1 MGTATLVIELVLLI
15 AAAIPKLAPAIKDLL
30 EILRGIPV
38 EDITQEEFEAR
49 IDAAIAKLPVW
60 E

>member
-1 MGTATLVIELVLLI
+1 MNAIAIIEALLALATM
-15 AAAIPKLAPAIKDLL
+15 IPKAAPLVKDLL
-30 EILRGIPV
+30 AMFKGEQV

-49 IDAAIAKLPVW
+49 IDAAIAKLPAW

>member
-1 MGTATLVIELVLLI
+1 MGTIAIIEALFSL
-15 AAAIPKLAPAIKDLL
+15 AQMIPKAGPLVKDLL
-30 EILRGIPV
+30 AMFKGEIV
-38 EDITQEEFEAR
+38 TDITQEEFEQR

>member
-1 MGTATLVIELVLLI
+1 MPSAILIIELLVLVGN
-15 AAAIPKLAPAIKDLL
+15 AVPKLAPNVKALL
-30 EILRGIPV
+30 EMLKGEPV
-38 EDITQEEFEAR
+38 TDITQEEFETR